1 MSDITWL
8 RTENNEGWT
17 AIAYDLHTH
26 YGYKT
31 MLCLLDSFI
40 SNFHARVER
49 IAKAKI
55 TGQTHTVVWQKLLF
69 NKAKALTEMQALQEE
84 CGEVAIGCKVKAF
97 DNLQMYLTLIN
108 QSSIITYRKR
118 VSPSRFRIKWIRLSN
133 SSIIL
138 WNLIVKFELKE

>member
-17 AIAYDLHTH
+17 AIAYDLHIH

-55 TGQTHTVVWQKLLF
+55 TGQRHTVVWQKLLF

-84 CGEVAIGCKVKAF
+84 CGQVAIGCKVKAF

-108 QSSIITYRKR
+108 
-118 VSPSRFRIKWIRLSN
+118 P
-133 SSIIL
+133 
-138 WNLIVKFELKE
+138 

>member
-40 SNFHARVER
+40 SNFHVRVER

-84 CGEVAIGCKVKAF
+84 CGEVAIGCKVKVPEESF
-97 DNLQMYLTLIN
+97 TQQVQDQVDSIVEFFHNTLE
-108 QSSIITYRKR
+108 
-118 VSPSRFRIKWIRLSN
+118 SN
-133 SSIIL
+133 C
-138 WNLIVKFELKE
+138 

>member
-40 SNFHARVER
+40 SNFHVRVER

-108 QSSIITYRKR
+108 QSSIVTIQG
-118 VSPSRFRIKWIRLSN
+118 PEERFTQQIQEQVDSIVQFFHTALESN
-133 SSIIL
+133 C
-138 WNLIVKFELKE
+138 

>member
-17 AIAYDLHTH
+17 AIAYDLHIH

-31 MLCLLDSFI
+31 MLCLFDSFI

-55 TGQTHTVVWQKLLF
+55 TGQRHTVVWQKLLF

-108 QSSIITYRKR
+108 QSSIITIQ
-118 VSPSRFRIKWIRLSN
+118 VPEESFTQQVQDQVDSIVQFFHTTLESN
-133 SSIIL
+133 C
-138 WNLIVKFELKE
+138 